1 MTNSRFREIAPG
13 VTAELIST
21 SIRLDYSPN
30 GLETPEALT
39 ATWWG
44 QEFIQI
50 GGGHELI
57 GSRGDRLETRLSDW
71 ATTTR
76 TIWDPVLQ
84 QHVTLSAMGWVEWG
98 KDFYDHAHNVTNQPA
113 QPEQP
118 EEPEE

>member
-1 MTNSRFREIAPG
+1 MSNSRFREIAPG
-13 VTAELIST
+13 VTAELIAT
-21 SIRLDYSPN
+21 SIRLDYAPN

-44 QEFIQI
+44 QEFIPI

-57 GSRGDRLETRLSDW
+57 GDRGDRMETRLSDW

-98 KDFYDHAHNVTNQPA
+98 KSFYDHAHNAQNPPPA
-113 QPEQP
+113 EQP
-118 EEPEE
+118 EDPEE